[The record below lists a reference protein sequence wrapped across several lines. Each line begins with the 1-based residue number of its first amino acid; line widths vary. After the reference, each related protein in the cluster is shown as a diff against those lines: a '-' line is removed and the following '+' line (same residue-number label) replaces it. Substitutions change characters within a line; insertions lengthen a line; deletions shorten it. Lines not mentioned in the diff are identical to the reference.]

1 MIGSY
6 PPIAHLNKDHAIA
19 LVDCNNFYASCER
32 VVNPELYKRPVVV
45 LSHNDGIVI
54 SRSDEVKALGV
65 PMTAPL
71 FQYRDLLE
79 RHNAAIIS
87 ANHALYYEFSHR
99 VMDVLNRDIGANKL
113 ELYSIDEAFID
124 AGVPDK
130 LSWLGRHIKEL
141 IFEKTRIP
149 VSVGIATTKTL
160 AKLANN
166 IAKKSKKANGVL
178 DLYMSPFID
187 LALQKT
193 PVGDVWGIGP
203 RSAAKLNAIGIST
216 AYELKLSEPDRI
228 RNHLNQFGSR
238 TVLEL
243 NGIPCLS
250 MEVSER
256 SNRSIAHTRTFGHP
270 VTELEELREAI
281 YYFTTRVLE
290 KMRWNNLATKT
301 VEVFANTDRFNPVPF
316 YYKGKYTY
324 RSVYHSDVTSEI
336 YRWVMI
342 CLEKIYRPGM
352 KYRKAGVILTDLVSP
367 ELVPYRLF
375 DQRKFERQ
383 HDLSKVVDE
392 LNFRYGRDVLR
403 SASLKERGGWQ
414 GKSEHRGNDSYHA
427 VGRDTMGLGRQLSRS
442 VRFL

>member
-1 MIGSY
+1 M
-6 PPIAHLNKDHAIA
+6 PKENVIA

-71 FQYRDLLE
+71 FQYRELLE
-79 RHNAAIIS
+79 RHNTAIIS

-99 VMDVLNRDIGANKL
+99 VMDVLNDDIGAHKL

-130 LSWLGRHIKEL
+130 LTFLGRHIKDI
-141 IFEKTRIP
+141 IFEKTKIP

-160 AKLANN
+160 AKLANH
-166 IAKKSKKANGVL
+166 IAKKSRKANGVL
-178 DLYMSPFID
+178 DLYHSPYID
-187 LALQKT
+187 HALKIT
-193 PVGDVWGIGP
+193 PVGDIWGIGP
-203 RSAAKLNAIGIST
+203 RSAIKLNDVGIKT
-216 AYELKLSEPDRI
+216 AYELKQSEPDRI
-228 RNHLNQFGSR
+228 RHHLNQFGSR

-243 NGIPCLS
+243 RGIPCLS

-256 SNRSIAHTRTFGHP
+256 TNKSIAHTRTFGHP
-270 VTELEELREAI
+270 VTDIEELREAI

-290 KMRWNNLATKT
+290 KMRWNGLATKT
-301 VEVFANTDRFNPVPF
+301 VEVFANTDRFNPVPY
-316 YYKGKYTY
+316 YYKGKHTY

-336 YRWVMI
+336 YRWVTF
-342 CLEKIYRPGM
+342 CLERIYRPGL
-352 KYRKAGVILTDLVSP
+352 KYRKAGVVLSDLVSP
-367 ELVPYRLF
+367 DLVPRRLF
-375 DQRKFERQ
+375 EQRRFERQ
-383 HDLSKVVDE
+383 HSLSRVIDE
-392 LNFRYGRDVLR
+392 VNFRYGRDAVR
-403 SASLKERGGWQ
+403 SAAMKERGGWQ
-414 GKSEHRGNDSYHA
+414 GKSEHRGNDAYHQ
-427 VGRDTMGLGRQLSRS
+427 VGRDTLGLGKDYSKS

>member
-1 MIGSY
+1 MAKSS
-6 PPIAHLNKDHAIA
+6 HKNAIA

-32 VVNPELYKRPVVV
+32 VVNPELLKRPVVV
-45 LSHNDGIVI
+45 LSHNDGIII
-54 SRSDEVKALGV
+54 SRSNEVKALGV

-71 FQYRDLLE
+71 FQYRELLE
-79 RHNAAIIS
+79 RHNTAIIS

-99 VMDVLNRDIGANKL
+99 VMDILNNDIGANKL

-130 LSWLGRHIKEL
+130 LSYLGRHIKDL
-141 IFEKTRIP
+141 ILEKTKIP

-166 IAKKSKKANGVL
+166 IAKKSKKADGVL
-178 DLYMSPFID
+178 DLYGSPFVDI
-187 LALQKT
+187 ALQKT
-193 PVGDVWGIGP
+193 AVGNIWGVGP
-203 RSAAKLNAIGIST
+203 RSAIKLNQVGIKT
-216 AYELKLSEPDRI
+216 AYELKQSEPDRI
-228 RNHLNQFGSR
+228 RKHLNQFGSR

-256 SNRSIAHTRTFGHP
+256 TNKSIAHTRTFGHP
-270 VTELEELREAI
+270 VTDIGELREAI
-281 YYFTTRVLE
+281 YHFTTRVLE

-301 VEVFANTDRFNPVPF
+301 VEVFANTDRFNPVPY
-316 YYKGKYTY
+316 YYKGTHTY

-336 YRWVMI
+336 YGWVTL

-352 KYRKAGVILTDLVSP
+352 KYRKAGVILTDLVSSDQ
-367 ELVPYRLF
+367 LPYRLF

-383 HDLSKVVDE
+383 HDLSKIVDE
-392 LNFRYGRDVLR
+392 VNFRYGRDAVH
-403 SASLKERGGWQ
+403 SASLRDKGGWQ
-414 GKSEHRGNDSYHA
+414 GKSEHRGNDNYHA
-427 VGRDTMGLGRQLSRS
+427 VGRDVLGLGKTYSKS